1 MTFIGYLRGLSLGY
15 AISSE
20 NSKFETAH
28 VQDVAYYSE
37 KLAFER
43 CLDQNVALAI
53 AYGHDLGRTKL
64 GVNGKEHARVSARF
78 MKALMAA
85 SDFEEQTQSLITTAI
100 KRHNKKAK
108 CHGVYDELIKDAD
121 ALAHQDEGLIDES
134 NQVEVYR
141 ATISSLLELS
151 VVVAPLEAWCDQY
164 ESHRATFLHNLMHI
178 DLFKE
183 DSRQWI
189 HEQRKN
195 VRKLRSI
202 IWYLNS
208 GDQFDALDGLL
219 KDFFGDLSE
228 ARMCQVQIDYLKSMP
243 SIQNT
248 LTLEEM
254 VQTFEDR
261 LSLSIALIESRLTNG
276 HYNALID
283 AINHTI
289 DIDAKKFD
297 DPVKNQDRWLS
308 AFAAYVAKAAETDP
322 KKLKA
327 LHKMRIRGKNFKYM
341 MNLELIQF
349 SSQTIETVIGH
360 LHDQIGILND
370 LGDIKKM
377 KQWQSFYEASK
388 VDSEIDSIQKLCKNT
403 LFFFVKL
410 DQMITN
416 RHLKLS

>member
-43 CLDQNVALAI
+43 GLDQNVALAI

-85 SDFEEQTQSLITTAI
+85 SDFDEKTQSLITTAI
-100 KRHNKKAK
+100 KKHNKKAK

-121 ALAHQDEGLIDES
+121 ALAHQDEGLLDEG
-134 NQVEVYR
+134 NQVEAYR
-141 ATISSLLELS
+141 ATMSNLLELS
-151 VVVAPLEAWCDQY
+151 VVVAPLEVWREQF
-164 ESHRATFLHNLMHI
+164 ESHRATFLHNMMHF

-183 DSRQWI
+183 DTRQWI

-195 VRKLRSI
+195 VRKLRSM
-202 IWYLNS
+202 IWYLNL
-208 GDQFDALDGLL
+208 GNQFDALDVVL

-228 ARMCQVQIDYLKSMP
+228 ARMCQVQIDYLKTMP
-243 SIQNT
+243 NIHNS

-254 VQTFEDR
+254 VQMFEDR
-261 LSLSIALIESRLTNG
+261 LSLAIALIERRLTNG
-276 HYNALID
+276 HYNTLID
-283 AINHTI
+283 IINQAI

-297 DPVKNQDRWLS
+297 DPAINQDRWLS

-322 KKLKA
+322 KKIKD

-349 SSQTIETVIGH
+349 SSQAIETVIGH

-370 LGDIKKM
+370 LSDIKNM
-377 KQWQSFYEASK
+377 KQWQSFYEVSK
-388 VDSEIDSIQKLCKNT
+388 VDSEIDRIQKLCNNT
-403 LFFFVKL
+403 LFFFIKL
-410 DQMITN
+410 DQMITCG
-416 RHLKLS
+416 HLKLS